1 MSTTLLGEIL
11 WYKKWWCGDQVIRY
25 GDVTA
30 VLADDYH
37 TGSEMLFPC
46 LPHYHDIIEVETN
59 CIILYGLI

>member
-11 WYKKWWCGDQVIRY
+11 WYKKWWCGDQVIRS

-30 VLADDYH
+30 VLTEGYH

-46 LPHYHDIIEVETN
+46 LPQYHDISEVETN